1 MATAQKKPPRASQGG
16 VLRRRRR
23 AARRVGP
30 PAGREGF
37 RYKWTSQR
45 SSRQHFNEF
54 DSAPG
59 DTRPAAAAAAQAR
72 ENARASTAHHT
83 PAGGSRVG
91 AGDDRGR
98 SPSTWCLF
106 LHVLAPLAATRG
118 LSRLTSGYGSG
129 YVSPARAFDFGLGI
143 GTTRGTRM
151 ATFTC
156 SMHDGAAVGMAC
168 HARVATGRIRP
179 LSLARAQHMHTAC
192 ACSAATSKS
201 VTEMWRARGIPRLVH
216 GKKPG
221 HIRTGTAPDRTPRRV
236 PERALC
242 PGGGWID
249 QPQQVFCSCGGAG
262 GRR

>member
-1 MATAQKKPPRASQGG
+1 MWHCTGTRGCGRVRRTHATQDTSSSKKTSASQGG

-129 YVSPARAFDFGLGI
+129 YFWLRVSCASLRLWSRHWHHTRHSHGDFYVLNARRSSSWHGVPRPCSDGSHPTALTRPRSAHAHCMCMFGCHIEVCDGDVACKGHSPLGAWKE
-143 GTTRGTRM
+143 TRAHPHWDCT
-151 ATFTC
+151 
-156 SMHDGAAVGMAC
+156 
-168 HARVATGRIRP
+168 
-179 LSLARAQHMHTAC
+179 
-192 ACSAATSKS
+192 
-201 VTEMWRARGIPRLVH
+201 
-216 GKKPG
+216 
-221 HIRTGTAPDRTPRRV
+221 
-236 PERALC
+236 
-242 PGGGWID
+242 
-249 QPQQVFCSCGGAG
+249 
-262 GRR
+262 